1 MKKDV
6 IYIDADDDITAIIDK
21 IKGSSAKIIALVPP
35 KRSTV
40 LQSLVNMKLLKHT
53 ADDASKRIVLITNEQ
68 SLLPLA
74 GGIGLYVARNLQSKP
89 YIPEAK
95 GYEPSAKENVIDE
108 RSELDENA
116 SVGELDESYKASKP
130 ALSQQPSK
138 TQAAP
143 SKAPISSSKDK
154 PASPKKKRIPSFE
167 KFRTKLF
174 LIIGG
179 VLLLAIL
186 WFVAFWV
193 MPKAN
198 IVVKAQTSRIEI
210 NESLNIGKNLETNN
224 EKSTFKAEEQTLSK
238 TVTEKFRATG
248 EKNIGNKASGTITVQ
263 NCDSSSSIE
272 VPAGT
277 TFTSSNGLS
286 FVSSQAATVPGG
298 SFSGGSCSAPGEAN
312 VTATADKPGGEYNLA
327 SGTSYTLSGQSGF
340 VTGYGGQMSGGTT
353 QMAKVITQADVD
365 EAKNKLSQQNNEEA
379 KQELSAKFN
388 KDSTYILGA
397 TFTVTSS
404 QPTVSPAVDTQAD
417 EGTAT
422 MQITYTMLALSKD
435 EFNSYLDS
443 KIEGKIDKNKQEIY
457 ENGIEN
463 IKLSLTSQDGSKTF
477 LFSAKANA
485 YVGPK
490 YDKDEI
496 AKEISGK
503 RFSEVVKTLESRPG
517 VSSADVKFSPFWV
530 SKAPRPSRINIE
542 FEVSEHNLQ

>member
-21 IKGSSAKIIALVPP
+21 VKGSSAKIIALVPP

-40 LQSLVNMKLLKHT
+40 LQSLVNMKLLKRT

-108 RSELDENA
+108 S
-116 SVGELDESYKASKP
+116 GELDESHKVLSHKP
-130 ALSQQPSK
+130 SQ
-138 TQAAP
+138 TQAVP
-143 SKAPISSSKDK
+143 PKAPTSFSKDK

-198 IVVKAQTSRIEI
+198 IVIKAQTSRIEI
-210 NESLNIGKNLETNN
+210 NESFNVGKNLETNN
-224 EKSTFKAEEQTLSK
+224 EKNTFKAEEQTLSK
-238 TVTEKFRATG
+238 TVTEKFKATG

-277 TFTSSNGLS
+277 TFTSSGGLS
-286 FVSSQAATVPGG
+286 FVSSQAATVSGG
-298 SFSGGSCSAPGEAN
+298 SFSGGSCSAPGENN
-312 VTATADKPGGEYNLA
+312 VTVTADKPGGEYNLA

-435 EFNSYLDS
+435 EFNSYLDF

-503 RFSEVVKTLESRPG
+503 RFSEVIKILESRPG
-517 VSSADVKFSPFWV
+517 VNSADVKFSPFWV